1 MVQLLLIFCLLLIPL
16 KESVIVLC
24 FVVRYFMSIIYCN
37 HLDGEERAYF
47 FAWFVFLVSH
57 ARIQEFSSGGGGGP
71 GQSDKKALFFFFFFT
86 SPQLILQK
94 SNGQFHRNLSFF
106 NVPGGSN
113 FFQGAGV
120 QLLIPY
126 INPFNLW
133 FSRGEGV
140 RTPYPPSGSALVS
153 RDCCVALSRGA
164 MGLSAVCDC
173 GIS

>member
-1 MVQLLLIFCLLLIPL
+1 MFYVLLYVTLCPLYIAIILMGKRELISLLGLSSWCLMRG
-16 KESVIVLC
+16 SRN
-24 FVVRYFMSIIYCN
+24 FR
-37 HLDGEERAYF
+37 
-47 FAWFVFLVSH
+47 
-57 ARIQEFSSGGGGGP
+57 QGGGGGP